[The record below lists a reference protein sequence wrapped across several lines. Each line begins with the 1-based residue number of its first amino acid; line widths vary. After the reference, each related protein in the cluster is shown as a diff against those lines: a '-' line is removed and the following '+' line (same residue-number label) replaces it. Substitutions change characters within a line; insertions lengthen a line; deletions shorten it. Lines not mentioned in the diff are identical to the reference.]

1 MEFRYKPPMVKRK
14 KFIKKIFAK
23 NEKDLRKDILLLSP
37 KA

>member
-1 MEFRYKPPMVKRK
+1 MEFRYKPPAVKRNQ
-14 KFIKKIFAK
+14 FIKKIFTK